1 MGSTLNSSI
10 KPAADRPRLAF
21 LDVARC
27 VAALLVFVEHA
38 IDMLVYHYQGSGPHV
53 GVLGKIGVVLF
64 FIISGFIIPQSLQE
78 GGSNLRFWIRRF
90 FRLYPAYWLTVGV
103 TAVYVHVKDLDL
115 YQPSDFLINLTMLQ
129 GFFSC
134 PHVLGVFWTLH
145 LELIFYI
152 ACSCLHAMGL
162 LRDHA
167 VFVMS
172 WAIACCAVGAAA
184 IIMLGER
191 NFPVSSMR
199 LVLMGTIVGL
209 SAQMYCSG
217 RFSLRG
223 LTLIAGGLLASL
235 LVIWSA
241 GRLQVPDEAT
251 PALLG
256 ETAIVWVSAY
266 LCFFTLLSIRHLRMP
281 PPLTYLGRISYS
293 IYLLHIF
300 TISIF
305 KLWPEPM
312 WLRVLASVAASFAV
326 SAASYHLIEKPGIRL
341 GRWVER
347 LLLRPSGRAAATN
360 AFAPAPAGLPSGDT
374 AAAELIPHD
383 AAP

>member
-1 MGSTLNSSI
+1 MASASNSLI
-10 KPAADRPRLAF
+10 KPAGAHDRPRLAF

-27 VAALLVFVEHA
+27 MAALLVFIEHA
-38 IDMLVYHYQGSGPHV
+38 IDMLVYHYQGTGPHV

-90 FRLYPAYWLTVGV
+90 FRLYPAYWLAVGV
-103 TAVYVHVKDLDL
+103 TAVYVHVKHEDL
-115 YQPSDFLINLTMLQ
+115 YKPSDFLINLTMLQ
-129 GFFSC
+129 GFVSR

-167 VFVMS
+167 AFVMS
-172 WAIACCAVGAAA
+172 WAIVCCGIGAMA

-199 LVLMGTIVGL
+199 LVLMGTVVGL

-217 RFSLRG
+217 RLSLRG

-241 GRLQVPDEAT
+241 GRLQFPEEAARAAGRDRDCVGIGVPVFLHAAE
-251 PALLG
+251 
-256 ETAIVWVSAY
+256 
-266 LCFFTLLSIRHLRMP
+266 H
-281 PPLTYLGRISYS
+281 PPLA
-293 IYLLHIF
+293 H
-300 TISIF
+300 
-305 KLWPEPM
+305 
-312 WLRVLASVAASFAV
+312 
-326 SAASYHLIEKPGIRL
+326 
-341 GRWVER
+341 
-347 LLLRPSGRAAATN
+347 AAAPHLPG
-360 AFAPAPAGLPSGDT
+360 AHQLFDLPPAHLHDLDLQAATRADVDASAGKRGRLVRRIRGELSPDREAGHPAGPVGRT
-374 AAAELIPHD
+374 AVVTALGPRRLCRERERTGAGGIGIL
-383 AAP
+383 

>member
-1 MGSTLNSSI
+1 MASASNSLI
-10 KPAADRPRLAF
+10 KPAGNHDRPRLAF

-27 VAALLVFVEHA
+27 IAALLVFIEHA
-38 IDMLVYHYQGSGPHV
+38 IDMLVYHYQGTGPHV
-53 GVLGKIGVVLF
+53 GLLGKIGVVLF

-90 FRLYPAYWLTVGV
+90 FRLYPAYWLAVGA
-103 TAVYVHVKDLDL
+103 TAVYVHVKHEDL

-129 GFFSC
+129 GFVSR

-152 ACSCLHAMGL
+152 ACSCLHGLGL

-167 VFVMS
+167 VFVMG

-199 LVLMGTIVGL
+199 LVLMATVVGL

-217 RFSLRG
+217 RLSLRR
-223 LTLIAGGLLASL
+223 LTLVAAGLLVSL

-241 GRLQVPDEAT
+241 GRLQFPDEAT

-256 ETAIVWVSAY
+256 ESAIVWVSAY
-266 LCFFTLLSIRHLRMP
+266 LCFFTLLSLRHMRMP
-281 PPLTYLGRISYS
+281 APLTYLGRISYS
-293 IYLLHIF
+293 VYLLHIF

-305 KLWPEPM
+305 KLCPEPM

-326 SAASYHLIEKPGIRL
+326 SVASYHLIEKPGIRL
-341 GRWVER
+341 GRWIERR
-347 LLLRPSGRAAATN
+347 LLGPSHR
-360 AFAPAPAGLPSGDT
+360 T
-374 AAAELIPHD
+374 AAAVTVATAEEPEPARSLG
-383 AAP
+383 